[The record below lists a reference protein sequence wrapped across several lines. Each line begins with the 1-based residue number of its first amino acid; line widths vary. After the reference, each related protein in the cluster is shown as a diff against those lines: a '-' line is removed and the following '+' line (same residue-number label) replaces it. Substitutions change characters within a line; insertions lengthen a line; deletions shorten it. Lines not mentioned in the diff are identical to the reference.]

1 MLYKVKVIEKEEFS
15 INMNKRLLILLP
27 AMALMLGACGESTDP
42 TTSTSTSSSTDTSS
56 ASSSSSSSSEGTP
69 AADYGTQEAPLTV
82 AQFLSNVDRLVEK
95 TSGTFSS
102 FPFYV
107 AGISDGSAAFS
118 STYSTYDTIYLKDA
132 LTDSKSA
139 KVQRSSRG
147 EGIDADSI
155 YKGDTLAIKGYAE
168 YYGTSYSI
176 FPDQSLTS
184 GGEVVINSL
193 TRGTSSFSAS
203 GDDHVSIT
211 ETLESSYVNGT
222 VLSLHVTLSAG
233 FKVSEFKVNGSG
245 ILAESDGSY
254 KVIVGGPTVVTV
266 SSVDA
271 SIVEKDLPAGT
282 YDVVVQCQSTVSNT
296 GLTSA
301 DSTANVITKLAVV
314 ADSGANVYKKLLL
327 TFSDG
332 CKDQPNYG
340 EFSIGKGK
348 SLTIS
353 SPTGKISQLYVDA
366 YKGINTAIYA
376 GTTSVGTDLTFTQD
390 STVTTKDHVAGS
402 YAVDDASAYILCGTT
417 YAQSYFSLKITIV
430 VA

>member
-1 MLYKVKVIEKEEFS
+1 MSYKVIETKEFS

-56 ASSSSSSSSEGTP
+56 TSSSSSTSSEGP
-69 AADYGTQEAPLTV
+69 SAADYGTQEAPLTV

-95 TSGTFSS
+95 TKGTFSS

-132 LTDSKSA
+132 LTDSQYA

-168 YYGTSYSI
+168 YYDKSYSI

-203 GDDHVSIT
+203 GDDHVFIT
-211 ETLESSYVNGT
+211 ENLESSYVNGT

-245 ILAESDGSY
+245 ISAESDGSY

-282 YDVVVQCQSTVSNT
+282 YDVVVQCQSATVSNT

-332 CKDQPNYG
+332 CKDQP
-340 EFSIGKGK
+340 
-348 SLTIS
+348 
-353 SPTGKISQLYVDA
+353 
-366 YKGINTAIYA
+366 
-376 GTTSVGTDLTFTQD
+376 
-390 STVTTKDHVAGS
+390 
-402 YAVDDASAYILCGTT
+402 
-417 YAQSYFSLKITIV
+417 
-430 VA
+430 

>member
-1 MLYKVKVIEKEEFS
+1 MLYKVIEKEEFS

-56 ASSSSSSSSEGTP
+56 TSSSSSSSSEGP
-69 AADYGTQEAPLTV
+69 SAADYGTQEAPLTV
-82 AQFLSNVDRLVEK
+82 AQFLSNVDRLVAK

-245 ILAESDGSY
+245 ISAESDGSY

-282 YDVVVQCQSTVSNT
+282 YDVVVQCQSATVSNT

>member
-1 MLYKVKVIEKEEFS
+1 MLYKVIEKEEFS

-56 ASSSSSSSSEGTP
+56 TSSSSSSSSEGP
-69 AADYGTQEAPLTV
+69 SAADYGTQEAPLTV
-82 AQFLSNVDRLVEK
+82 AQFLSNVDRLVAK

-102 FPFYV
+102 SPFYV

-132 LTDSKSA
+132 LTDSKYA

-168 YYGTSYSI
+168 YYDKSYSI

-233 FKVSEFKVNGSG
+233 FNVSEFKVNGSG
-245 ILAESDGSY
+245 ISAESDGSY

-282 YDVVVQCQSTVSNT
+282 YDVVVQCQSATVSNT

-332 CKDQPNYG
+332 CKDQPKYG

-366 YKGINTAIYA
+366 YKGINAAIYA
-376 GTTSVGTDLTFTQD
+376 GTTSVGADLTFTQD

-402 YAVDDASAYILCGTT
+402 YAVDDASAYILCGT
-417 YAQSYFSLKITIV
+417 ANVQSYFSLKITIV